1 MDRVTKVKKH
11 LKREQWKTLIKDCQT
26 SGMTIT
32 AWCKQNDICEQTYY
46 RNLKILREEICD
58 SLPVSLSEPQKP
70 VAFKKL
76 EVQSPAANTQA
87 AVIIHLPFER
97 ICSWK
102 SRYLCTEPETLYG
115 ELSSR

>member
-76 EVQSPAANTQA
+76 EVQSPVANTQA
-87 AVIIHLPFER
+87 AVIIHLPSASLEIQNGATQQTVEAVLLALKN
-97 ICSWK
+97 IC
-102 SRYLCTEPETLYG
+102 
-115 ELSSR
+115 